1 MKARVKY
8 PTIKGDDKKNTGK
21 KNKEKEK
28 NKEQEHE
35 KTVTTANT
43 GPVTNGDHQYSNGDA
58 CGVNEVSNHQEVHD
72 EIPEEIEQPNEKIL
86 DTRQK
91 GESESS
97 CMLSMSPGEKEI
109 QEILCIQYFKT
120 ERKKL
125 AEKGVTYNFLGS

>member
-35 KTVTTANT
+35 KTVTAANT

-58 CGVNEVSNHQEVHD
+58 CGVNEASNHQEVHD

-97 CMLSMSPGEKEI
+97 CMLSMSSGKKKYKKYFVFNILRQREKNWP
-109 QEILCIQYFKT
+109 
-120 ERKKL
+120 KK
-125 AEKGVTYNFLGS
+125 E

>member
-21 KNKEKEK
+21 K

-72 EIPEEIEQPNEKIL
+72 EIPEEIEEPNEKNL

-97 CMLSMSPGEKEI
+97 CMLSMSSGKKKYKKYFVFNILRQREKNWP
-109 QEILCIQYFKT
+109 
-120 ERKKL
+120 KK
-125 AEKGVTYNFLGS
+125 E

>member
-8 PTIKGDDKKNTGK
+8 PTIKSDDKKNTGK

-58 CGVNEVSNHQEVHD
+58 CGVNEANNHQEVHD
-72 EIPEEIEQPNEKIL
+72 EIPEEIEEPNEN
-86 DTRQK
+86 TRQK

-97 CMLSMSPGEKEI
+97 CMLSMSSGKKKYKKYFVFNILRQREKNWP
-109 QEILCIQYFKT
+109 
-120 ERKKL
+120 KK
-125 AEKGVTYNFLGS
+125 E

>member
-8 PTIKGDDKKNTGK
+8 PTIKSDDKKNTGK

-35 KTVTTANT
+35 KTVTTSNT

-86 DTRQK
+86 DTHQK

-97 CMLSMSPGEKEI
+97 CMLSMSSGKKKYKKYFVFNILRQREKNWP
-109 QEILCIQYFKT
+109 
-120 ERKKL
+120 KK
-125 AEKGVTYNFLGS
+125 E

>member
-21 KNKEKEK
+21 K

-58 CGVNEVSNHQEVHD
+58 CGVNEANNHQEVHD

-97 CMLSMSPGEKEI
+97 CMLSMSSGKKKYKKYFVFNISRQREKNWP
-109 QEILCIQYFKT
+109 
-120 ERKKL
+120 KK
-125 AEKGVTYNFLGS
+125 E